1 MALRE
6 GGEDASGC
14 RVRPLKAG
22 AGGGGRA
29 SIEEER
35 ARVQEPGSPG
45 WATKRG
51 DEMAIEGR
59 GALEATRAEAK
70 AVVSSAESETSEM
83 ETVRERE
90 GTVRRSCGMA
100 MPMLGPSPVHSP
112 IAVKD
117 CPSSPPSMLMLF
129 LRPRCRSRSIPRH
142 ISSVTPK
149 RSRQRRSW
157 RARES
162 GRVSGLWQMAHG
174 EGWPPWRAVLLR
186 WRERSR
192 GVPNWRLHSVHL
204 YLASESDVSC
214 TTIRVCG
221 SRLFW

>member
-1 MALRE
+1 MRAPYEPPTSLSDSSCIPLGDDGGSRGGGRRYACEEGEGWGMALRE
-6 GGEDASGC
+6 GDDDATGCC
-14 RVRPLKAG
+14 RVRLLLKVG

-29 SIEEER
+29 SIEEDR

-45 WATKRG
+45 CATKRG
-51 DEMAIEGR
+51 DGVGR

-70 AVVSSAESETSEM
+70 ACVSSAESETSDM

-90 GTVRRSCGMA
+90 GPVRRSCPCGIG
-100 MPMLGPSPVHSP
+100 MPMLGPSPVLSP
-112 IAVKD
+112 MALKD
-117 CPSSPPSMLMLF
+117 CPSSTPSILMLF

-149 RSRQRRSW
+149 RSRQRRSC

-174 EGWPPWRAVLLR
+174 EGWPP
-186 WRERSR
+186 
-192 GVPNWRLHSVHL
+192 
-204 YLASESDVSC
+204 
-214 TTIRVCG
+214 
-221 SRLFW
+221 